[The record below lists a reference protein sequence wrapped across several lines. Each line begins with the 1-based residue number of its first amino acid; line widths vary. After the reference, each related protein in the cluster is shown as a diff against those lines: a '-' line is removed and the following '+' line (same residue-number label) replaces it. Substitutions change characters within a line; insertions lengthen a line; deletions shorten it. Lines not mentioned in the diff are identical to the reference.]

1 MTRNAIQVEGVWKKF
16 RLYHEK
22 NQYLKTAIMRGGRSK
37 HEDFWALKDIS
48 FEVPH
53 GEAFGIIG
61 SNGSGKSTMLKCLA
75 GILTPDKGNMQANGR
90 VAALL
95 ELGAG
100 FHPDLSGREN
110 ISLNGAIL
118 GMAKKEIDLKFDDI
132 VGFAGLEKFIDTPVK
147 NYSSGMVVRL
157 GFAIAINVEPEVL
170 IIDEVLAVGDEEFQQ
185 RCFQKIEQFR
195 REGRTIIFVSHGL
208 AQVSQ
213 FCHRAMWLEKGVVQ
227 SIGPAYE
234 VVSEYTGVAHHV
246 EHVEETEISDEPL
259 DRWGTG
265 EVRITKVT
273 MTEHNGTDTQTFES
287 GRPFSVRIDYE
298 VLKPVTELVVGLRIT
313 HLHGFNV
320 FGSNTKR
327 RGISLPVT
335 SNTGSVTFSVPELP
349 VLEGTFD
356 LTIDISDNA
365 EINPY
370 DHLEKA
376 IRFNVVQNGSYDEG
390 VIRFGQSMFDFKS

>member
-1 MTRNAIQVEGVWKKF
+1 MTGNAIIMDGAWKKF

-22 NQYLKTAIMRGGRSK
+22 NQYLKAAVMRGGRAK
-37 HEDFWALKDIS
+37 YEDFWALRDVS

-61 SNGSGKSTMLKCLA
+61 SNGSGKSTILKCLA
-75 GILTPDKGNMQANGR
+75 GILAPDRGSVAANGR

-110 ISLNGAIL
+110 VGLNAAIL
-118 GMAKKEIDLKFDDI
+118 GMTGWEVDEKFDDI
-132 VGFAGLEKFIDTPVK
+132 VGFAGLEQFIDTPVK

-157 GFAIAINVEPEVL
+157 GFAVAINVEPEIL

-195 REGRTIIFVSHGL
+195 REGRTIVFVSHGL
-208 AQVSQ
+208 TQVSQ
-213 FCHRAMWLEKGVVQ
+213 FCHRAMWLDHGEVKM
-227 SIGPAYE
+227 IGPAYE

-246 EHVEETEISDEPL
+246 EQVEESEISDEPL
-259 DRWGTG
+259 SRWGTG
-265 EVRITKVT
+265 EVRITRVV
-273 MTEHNGTDTQTFES
+273 MTSDDGREAHTFTS
-287 GRPFSVRIDYE
+287 GKPFAVRVDYE
-298 VLKPVTELVVGLRIT
+298 IVEPVKELVVGLRIT

-320 FGSNTKR
+320 FGTNTKR
-327 RGISLPVT
+327 RGVKLPTDQRHGTVRFKVDSLAI
-335 SNTGSVTFSVPELP
+335 
-349 VLEGTFD
+349 LEGTFD
-356 LTIDISDNA
+356 ITIDISDNA
-365 EINPY
+365 EVNPF

-376 IRFNVVQNGSYDEG
+376 IRFNVIQTGTYDEG
-390 VIRFGQSMFDFKS
+390 VTRMDGDWSH